1 MHFSRISRK
10 KRKVLLLCVPAA
22 KKKPTAM
29 SFWRPPV
36 HNVTGI
42 QRLWYESFHR
52 GHAAFCG
59 CGDPILHITSL
70 AETYGH
76 PTGPRP
82 SGSSG
87 IDPTPPIRR
96 ARPAP
101 AAPEP
106 SQVDSRPALPWH
118 GDGGSDGGA
127 GGSASGGPVAD
138 FADDG
143 LDQLVA
149 DLDDEE

>member
-1 MHFSRISRK
+1 M
-10 KRKVLLLCVPAA
+10 
-22 KKKPTAM
+22 
-29 SFWRPPV
+29 

-52 GHAAFCG
+52 GHASFCG
-59 CGDPILHITSL
+59 CGDPILHITAL

-82 SGSSG
+82 SGPPAV
-87 IDPTPPIRR
+87 DPNPNIRR

-106 SQVDSRPALPWH
+106 PQVDPRPALTWH

-127 GGSASGGPVAD
+127 GGSGSGGPVAD

-149 DLDDEE
+149 ALDDEE